1 MNNQS
6 NHILSTP
13 IEFLKGVGPI
23 KGDLLKKELSIFTF
37 EDLLNH
43 FPHRHIDK
51 TQVSTIDSINYS
63 TEFVQVKARLI
74 SFEIIGQK
82 AGKRLVAFVKDK
94 TGILELIWFQGVN
107 YMEKYLQE
115 GADYFLYGKT
125 SFFNGKPQM
134 AHPEMEVFVPQQLHE
149 KIKLEPILSHYR
161 KT

>member
-74 SFEIIGQK
+74 SFEII
-82 AGKRLVAFVKDK
+82 
-94 TGILELIWFQGVN
+94 
-107 YMEKYLQE
+107 
-115 GADYFLYGKT
+115 
-125 SFFNGKPQM
+125 
-134 AHPEMEVFVPQQLHE
+134 
-149 KIKLEPILSHYR
+149 
-161 KT
+161 